1 LSIDDKK
8 LRELNVKYGGMIK
21 MPNTNRQQFDSHLDK
36 LRKALIEMGGKVE
49 IAILESVR
57 SLKESDLELAEEV
70 IAKDAEINR
79 LEEKIDDI
87 GTQLIATQ
95 QPVAKDL
102 RRILTAFKMAS
113 DLERMADL
121 AVDIAKVTRR
131 LGKQEWLKPLVDIP
145 RMAEIVQLMTNE
157 SITSYVDEN
166 VDLAYKMAKMD
177 DEVDH
182 LYSQILRELFVFMV
196 DDPKSLNQVM
206 LLCFVGRYLER
217 MADHATN
224 IGESVVYLVKGT
236 RPDLNA

>member
-1 LSIDDKK
+1 
-8 LRELNVKYGGMIK
+8 
-21 MPNTNRQQFDSHLDK
+21 MPNNNRQQFDSHLDR

-49 IAILESVR
+49 TAILDSVR
-57 SLKESDLELAEEV
+57 SLKETNLELADQV
-70 IAKDAEINR
+70 IANDETINR
-79 LEEKIDDI
+79 LEEEIDDI

-121 AVDIAKVTRR
+121 AVDIAKVTKR
-131 LGKQEWLKPLVDIP
+131 LGDQEWIKPLVDIP

-157 SITSYVDEN
+157 SITSYVEEN
-166 VDLAYKMAKMD
+166 VDVAYKMAKMD
-177 DEVDH
+177 DDVDH

-196 DDPKSLNQVM
+196 EDPKTVNQVI

-224 IGESVVYLVKGT
+224 IGESVVYLVKGK
-236 RPDLNA
+236 RPDLND